1 LKPKRGY
8 RRGYPVA
15 ILAGLE
21 ENRVVFWKV
30 FSNVVKPEKTLWIDG
45 TRKDSKAVYNF
56 HESIVNALRPTL
68 KEGVR
73 SIILASPAR
82 TNHARRFIDHI
93 HGHHAWLVQDPNK
106 TVFSEITGS
115 AVTQSEVAAL
125 TRTPAFHRQICE
137 TTSEETEKLI
147 DLLEKRLNTSNQD
160 TVVLYS
166 LKETEDLILGPR
178 KPRRPQPEYLMLTD
192 KYLSDSC
199 EKNRIHR
206 LIQIATNRNVKTRI
220 VDAES
225 TAGLRLTQLG
235 GLVCLTQLE

>member
-1 LKPKRGY
+1 L
-8 RRGYPVA
+8 
-15 ILAGLE
+15 
-21 ENRVVFWKV
+21 WKV
-30 FSNVVKPEKTLWIDG
+30 FSNVVKPEKALWLDG
-45 TRKDSKAVYNF
+45 TRNDPKAVYNF

-82 TNHARRFIDHI
+82 TNHVQRFIDHI
-93 HGHHAWLVQDPNK
+93 RGHHAWLVQGPNK
-106 TVFSEITGS
+106 AIFSEATGS
-115 AVTQSEVAAL
+115 AGTLSEVAAL
-125 TRTPAFHRQICE
+125 TRTPMFRRLICE
-137 TTSEETEKLI
+137 TTSEETENLI
-147 DLLEKRLNTSNQD
+147 DMLEKRLNASDQD

-178 KPRRPQPEYLMLTD
+178 KPGRPKPEYFMLTD

-206 LIQIATNRNVKTRI
+206 LMQIATNRNVKTRI

-235 GLVCLTQLE
+235 GMVCFCTA